1 MLHSEV
7 KVRTRIVLFVSVI
20 AILSLGATSPD
31 TREITDPKKIA
42 SAEMNGAGAVPID
55 DLFYTRS
62 TAGGAWSP
70 DGKEVVFSSN
80 FTGRFNL
87 WKVSASGGWPIQ
99 LSQSD
104 DRQGG
109 AIWSPDGK
117 WILYQSDRGGAETY
131 DLFAIPSGGG
141 KAENLTKTDEIS
153 ETAPRWSPDG
163 TQLAISYKKKS
174 APVTDV
180 AVMDWKTRAVRN
192 LTKET
197 SADHLWSGHLWSADG
212 KVLYATRVNAG
223 FMDASVYRIDAA
235 SGGKEELTPH
245 ERESRTIASAISPDG
260 KTLLVTADR
269 PGGYPNVALLDV
281 ATKKLTWVTDLKW
294 EAEAGEFSPDGKWFT
309 YTVNE
314 DGRTDTYLADTGTR
328 QAGELN
334 LPAGL
339 NGFSGNPS
347 TFSPDGT
354 RMLVSHQ
361 SSTQPGD
368 LWVYDAA
375 EKHASQL
382 SFSAIAS
389 LRAAKLP
396 PSQVVHYKSFD
407 GEIISAFLWV
417 PYNLKRD
424 ATNPG
429 IVLPHGGPTG
439 QTVDSFNRFAAAL
452 ASRGYVCIAPNVRG
466 STGYGMEFQKANVKD
481 LGGGDLED
489 EVYGTKFLMA
499 TGYVDEKKIGITGG
513 SYGGYMTLMAIGKKP
528 ELWAAAVEQF
538 GIINWMTMLEHE
550 DPFLQEY
557 EKSLLGDPVKDRK
570 VYENASPIK
579 FIRQAKAPLL
589 VLQGENDIRVPKEE
603 AEQVVAI
610 YKEAGKTV
618 DSHFY
623 AQEGHGFARR
633 ENQIDAITR
642 TVGWFDR
649 YLKGAK

>member
-1 MLHSEV
+1 M
-7 KVRTRIVLFVSVI
+7 RTRLGLLILATAVVSL
-20 AILSLGATSPD
+20 AATSPD
-31 TREITDPKKIA
+31 TREITEPKTIT
-42 SAEMNGAGAVPID
+42 SAEESGAGAVPID
-55 DLFYTRS
+55 DLFYTRA
-62 TAGGAWSP
+62 TGGGAWSP
-70 DGKEVVFSSN
+70 DGKEIVFSSN

-141 KAENLTKTDEIS
+141 KADNLTKTDEIS
-153 ETAPRWSPDG
+153 ETSPRWSPDG
-163 TQLAISYKKKS
+163 TQLAISYKKKT

-180 AVMDWKTRAVRN
+180 AVIDWKTRAVRN
-192 LTKET
+192 LTNET
-197 SADHLWSGHLWSADG
+197 TPDHLFSGQVWGADG
-212 KVLYATRVNAG
+212 KVIYATRNNAG
-223 FMDASVYRIDAA
+223 FTDASVYRIDAA
-235 SGGKEELTPH
+235 TGQKEEMTPH
-245 ERESRTIASAISPDG
+245 EGQSRTSVSAISPDG

-269 PGGYPNVALLDV
+269 PGGYPNVALVDT

-294 EAEAGEFSPDGKWFT
+294 EADAGEFSPDGKWFT
-309 YTVNE
+309 YEVNE
-314 DGRTDTYLADTGTR
+314 DGRTDGYLAETATGKATK
-328 QAGELN
+328 LN
-334 LPAGL
+334 LPLGL

-347 TFSPDGT
+347 TFSPDGK

-368 LWVYDAA
+368 LWVYDPAA
-375 EKHASQL
+375 RRATQL
-382 SFSAIAS
+382 TFSAIAS
-389 LRAAKLP
+389 LASAKLP

-407 GEIISAFLWV
+407 GKTISAFLWV

-424 ATNPG
+424 GSNPG

-466 STGYGMEFQKANVKD
+466 STGYGMAFQKANVKD
-481 LGGGDLED
+481 LGGGDLDD
-489 EVYGTKFLMA
+489 EVYAAKFLAA
-499 TGYVDEKKIGITGG
+499 TGFVGEKKIGITGG

-528 ELWAAAVEQF
+528 ELWAAAVEQY
-538 GIINWMTMLEHE
+538 GIIDWKTMLEHE

-557 EKSLLGDPVKDRK
+557 EKSLLGDPVKDRE

-579 FIRQAKAPLL
+579 FLRQAKAPLL

-610 YKEAGKTV
+610 YKETGKTV

-623 AQEGHGFARR
+623 PQEGHGFAKR

-642 TVGWFDR
+642 TVAWFDR
-649 YLKGAK
+649 YLKNAK

>member
-1 MLHSEV
+1 M
-7 KVRTRIVLFVSVI
+7 RTRFALLVFATALVSL
-20 AILSLGATSPD
+20 AATSPD
-31 TREITDPKKIA
+31 TREITEPKKIT
-42 SAEMNGAGAVPID
+42 SAEETGAGAVPID
-55 DLFYTRS
+55 DLFYTRA
-62 TAGGAWSP
+62 TGGGAWSP
-70 DGKEVVFSSN
+70 DGKEIAFSSN

-87 WKVSASGGWPIQ
+87 WKVNASGGWPIQ

-117 WILYQSDRGGAETY
+117 WILYQSDRGGGEIY

-141 KAENLTKTDEIS
+141 KAVNLTNSDDIS
-153 ETAPRWSPDG
+153 ETSPRWSADG
-163 TQLAISYKKKS
+163 TQLAISHKKKT

-192 LTKET
+192 VTNET
-197 SADHLWSGHLWSADG
+197 TPAHLWSEHVWSPDG

-223 FMDASVYRIDAA
+223 FTDASVYRIDVVT
-235 SGGKEELTPH
+235 GKKEELTPH
-245 ERESRTIASAISPDG
+245 EGQSRTSVSAISPDG

-269 PGGYPNVALLDV
+269 PGGYPNVALLDA

-294 EAEAGEFSPDGKWFT
+294 EADAGEFSPDGKWFT
-309 YTVNE
+309 YVVNE
-314 DGRTDTYLADTGTR
+314 DGRTDAYLAETATGKATK
-328 QAGELN
+328 LN
-334 LPAGL
+334 LPPGL

-347 TFSPDGT
+347 TFSPDGK
-354 RMLVSHQ
+354 RVLVSHQ

-368 LWVYDAA
+368 LWVYDSAA
-375 EKHASQL
+375 KHATQL
-382 SFSAIAS
+382 TFSAIAS
-389 LRAAKLP
+389 LAAAKLS

-407 GEIISAFLWV
+407 RKIISAFLWV

-424 ATNPG
+424 GSNPG

-466 STGYGMEFQKANVKD
+466 STGYGMDFQKANVKD
-481 LGGGDLED
+481 LGGGDLDD
-489 EVYGTKFLMA
+489 EVYAAKFLGA
-499 TGYVDEKKIGITGG
+499 TGFVDEKKIGITGG
-513 SYGGYMTLMAIGKKP
+513 SYGGYMTLMAVGKKP
-528 ELWAAAVEQF
+528 ELWAAAVEQY
-538 GIINWMTMLEHE
+538 GIINWFTMLEHE

-557 EKSLLGDPVKDRK
+557 EKSLLGDPVKDRE

-579 FIRQAKAPLL
+579 FLRQAKAPLL

-610 YKEAGKTV
+610 YKETGKTV

-623 AQEGHGFARR
+623 AQEGHGFAKR

-642 TVGWFDR
+642 TVAWFDR
-649 YLKGAK
+649 YLKNTK

>member
-1 MLHSEV
+1 M
-7 KVRTRIVLFVSVI
+7 RTRLGLLILAMAAVSL
-20 AILSLGATSPD
+20 AATSPD
-31 TREITDPKKIA
+31 TREITEPKTIT
-42 SAEMNGAGAVPID
+42 SAEESGAGAAPID
-55 DLFYTRS
+55 DLFYTRA
-62 TAGGAWSP
+62 TGGGAWSP
-70 DGKEVVFSSN
+70 DGKEIVFSSN

-131 DLFAIPSGGG
+131 DLFAIPSSGG
-141 KAENLTKTDEIS
+141 KAVNLTKTDEIS
-153 ETAPRWSPDG
+153 ETSPRWSPDG
-163 TQLAISYKKKS
+163 MQLTISYKKKI

-192 LTKET
+192 LTNET
-197 SADHLWSGHLWSADG
+197 TPDHLWSGQVWGPDG
-212 KVLYATRVNAG
+212 KVIYATRNNAG
-223 FMDASVYRIDAA
+223 STDASVYRIDAA
-235 SGGKEELTPH
+235 TGQKEELTPH
-245 ERESRTIASAISPDG
+245 EGQSRTSVSAISPDG

-269 PGGYPNVALLDV
+269 PGGYPNVALVDT
-281 ATKKLTWVTDLKW
+281 ATKKVTWVTDLKW
-294 EAEAGEFSPDGKWFT
+294 EADAGEFSPDGKWFT
-309 YTVNE
+309 YVVDE
-314 DGRTDTYLADTGTR
+314 DGRTDGYLAETATGKATR
-328 QAGELN
+328 LN
-334 LPAGL
+334 LPLGL

-347 TFSPDGT
+347 TFSPDGK
-354 RMLVSHQ
+354 RVLVNHQ

-368 LWVYDAA
+368 LWVYDPAA
-375 EKHASQL
+375 RRATQL
-382 SFSAIAS
+382 TFSAIAS
-389 LRAAKLP
+389 LASAKLP

-407 GEIISAFLWV
+407 GKTISAFLWV

-424 ATNPG
+424 GSNPG

-481 LGGGDLED
+481 LGGGDLDD
-489 EVYGTKFLMA
+489 EVHAAKFLAA
-499 TGYVDEKKIGITGG
+499 TGFVGEKKIGITGG

-528 ELWAAAVEQF
+528 ELWAAAVEQY
-538 GIINWMTMLEHE
+538 GIIDWKTMLEHE

-557 EKSLLGDPVKDRK
+557 EKSLLGDPVKDRE

-579 FIRQAKAPLL
+579 FLRQAKAPLL

-610 YKEAGKTV
+610 YKETGKTV

-623 AQEGHGFARR
+623 PQEGHGFAKR

-642 TVGWFDR
+642 TVAWFDR
-649 YLKGAK
+649 YLKNANAQ

>member
-1 MLHSEV
+1 MRARFALLV
-7 KVRTRIVLFVSVI
+7 FATAAVSL
-20 AILSLGATSPD
+20 AATSPD
-31 TREITDPKKIA
+31 TREITDPKKIT
-42 SAEMNGAGAVPID
+42 SAEEAGAGAVPID
-55 DLFYTRS
+55 DLFYTRA
-62 TAGGAWSP
+62 TGGGAWSP
-70 DGKEVVFSSN
+70 DGKEIVFSSN

-87 WKVSASGGWPIQ
+87 WKVNASGGWPIQ

-117 WILYQSDRGGAETY
+117 WILYQSDRGGGEIY

-141 KAENLTKTDEIS
+141 KALNLTNTDDIS
-153 ETAPRWSPDG
+153 ETSPRSSPDG
-163 TQLAISYKKKS
+163 MQLAISYKKKT

-180 AVMDWKTRAVRN
+180 AVMDWNTRAVRN
-192 LTKET
+192 LTNET
-197 SADHLWSGHLWSADG
+197 TPDHLWSGQVWGPDG
-212 KVLYATRVNAG
+212 KVLYATRDNAG
-223 FMDASVYRIDAA
+223 FTDASVYRIDAA
-235 SGGKEELTPH
+235 TGQKEELTPH
-245 ERESRTIASAISPDG
+245 EGQSRTSVSAISPDG

-269 PGGYPNVALLDV
+269 SGGYPNVALVDT

-294 EAEAGEFSPDGKWFT
+294 EADAGEFSPDRKWFT
-309 YTVNE
+309 YAVNE
-314 DGRTDTYLADTGTR
+314 DGRTDGYLAETATGKATK
-328 QAGELN
+328 LN
-334 LPAGL
+334 LPLGL
-339 NGFSGNPS
+339 NGFSSNPS
-347 TFSPDGT
+347 AFSPDGK
-354 RMLVSHQ
+354 RVLVSHQ

-368 LWVYDAA
+368 LWVYDPAA
-375 EKHASQL
+375 KRATQL
-382 SFSAIAS
+382 TLSAIAS
-389 LRAAKLP
+389 LASAKLP

-407 GEIISAFLWV
+407 GKTISAFLWV

-424 ATNPG
+424 GSNPG

-466 STGYGMEFQKANVKD
+466 STGYGMDFQKANVKD

-489 EVYGTKFLMA
+489 EVYAAKFLGS
-499 TGYVDEKKIGITGG
+499 TGFVDEKKIGITGG
-513 SYGGYMTLMAIGKKP
+513 SYGGYMTLMAVGKKP

-538 GIINWMTMLEHE
+538 GIINWLTMLKHE

-557 EKSLLGDPVKDRK
+557 EKSLLGDPVKDLEI
-570 VYENASPIK
+570 YENASPIK
-579 FIRQAKAPLL
+579 FLRQAKAPLL

-610 YKEAGKTV
+610 YKETGKTV

-623 AQEGHGFARR
+623 PQEGHGFAKR

-642 TVGWFDR
+642 TVAWFDR
-649 YLKGAK
+649 YLKNAK

>member
-1 MLHSEV
+1 M
-7 KVRTRIVLFVSVI
+7 RTRLGLLIFATAVVSL
-20 AILSLGATSPD
+20 AATSPD
-31 TREITDPKKIA
+31 TREITEPKTIT
-42 SAEMNGAGAVPID
+42 SAEESGAGAVPID
-55 DLFYTRS
+55 DLFYTRA
-62 TAGGAWSP
+62 TGGGAWSP
-70 DGKEVVFSSN
+70 DAKEIVFSSN

-141 KAENLTKTDEIS
+141 KADNLTKTDEIS
-153 ETAPRWSPDG
+153 ETSPRWSPDG
-163 TQLAISYKKKS
+163 MQLTISYKKKT

-180 AVMDWKTRAVRN
+180 AVMDWKTRTVRN
-192 LTKET
+192 LTNET
-197 SADHLWSGHLWSADG
+197 TPDHLWSGQVWGPNG
-212 KVLYATRVNAG
+212 KVIYATRNNAG
-223 FMDASVYRIDAA
+223 FTDASVYRIDAA
-235 SGGKEELTPH
+235 TGQKEELTPH
-245 ERESRTIASAISPDG
+245 DGQSRTAVSAISPDG

-269 PGGYPNVALLDV
+269 PGGYPNVALVDT
-281 ATKKLTWVTDLKW
+281 ATKKLTWVTDVKW
-294 EAEAGEFSPDGKWFT
+294 EADAGEFSPDGKWFT
-309 YTVNE
+309 YVVNE
-314 DGRTDTYLADTGTR
+314 DGRTDGYLAETATGKATK
-328 QAGELN
+328 LN
-334 LPAGL
+334 LPLGL

-347 TFSPDGT
+347 TFSPDGK
-354 RMLVSHQ
+354 RVLVNHQ

-368 LWVYDAA
+368 LWVYDPAA
-375 EKHASQL
+375 RRATQL
-382 SFSAIAS
+382 TFSAIAS
-389 LRAAKLP
+389 LASAKLP

-407 GEIISAFLWV
+407 GKTISAFLWV

-424 ATNPG
+424 GSNPG

-466 STGYGMEFQKANVKD
+466 STGYGMDFQKANVKD
-481 LGGGDLED
+481 LGGGDLDD
-489 EVYGTKFLMA
+489 EVYAAKFLAA
-499 TGYVDEKKIGITGG
+499 TGFVGEKKIGITGG

-528 ELWAAAVEQF
+528 ELWAAAVEQY
-538 GIINWMTMLEHE
+538 GIIDWKTMLEHE

-557 EKSLLGDPVKDRK
+557 EKSLLGDPVKDRE

-579 FIRQAKAPLL
+579 FLRQAKAPLL

-610 YKEAGKTV
+610 YKEIGKTV

-623 AQEGHGFARR
+623 PQEGHGFAKR

-642 TVGWFDR
+642 TVAWFDR
-649 YLKGAK
+649 YLKNAK

>member
-1 MLHSEV
+1 M
-7 KVRTRIVLFVSVI
+7 RTRFVLLVLATTVVSL
-20 AILSLGATSPD
+20 AATSPD
-31 TREITDPKKIA
+31 TREITEPRKIT
-42 SAEMNGAGAVPID
+42 SAEVTGAAAVPID
-55 DLFYTRS
+55 DLYYTRA
-62 TAGGAWSP
+62 TGGGAWSP
-70 DGKEVVFSSN
+70 DGKEIVFSSN

-87 WKVSASGGWPIQ
+87 WKVSSSGGWPIQ

-109 AIWSPDGK
+109 AMWSPDGK
-117 WILYQSDRGGAETY
+117 WILYQSDRGGAEIY

-141 KAENLTKTDEIS
+141 KAVNLTKTDDIS
-153 ETAPRWSPDG
+153 ETSPVWSLDG
-163 TQLAISYKKKS
+163 TQLAISYKKKI

-180 AVMDWKTRAVRN
+180 AVMDWSTRAVRN
-192 LTKET
+192 LTNET
-197 SADHLWSGHLWSADG
+197 TPDHLWSGHLWSPDG
-212 KVLYATRVNAG
+212 KAVYATRINAG
-223 FMDASVYRIDAA
+223 FTDASVYRIDAA
-235 SGGKEELTPH
+235 TGQREELTPH
-245 ERESRTIASAISPDG
+245 EGQSRTSVSAVSPDG

-269 PGGYPNVALLDV
+269 PGGYPNVGLLDA

-294 EAEAGEFSPDGKWFT
+294 EADAGEFSPDGKWFT
-309 YTVNE
+309 YAVNE
-314 DGRTDTYLADTGTR
+314 DGRTDAYLAETATR
-328 QAGELN
+328 NAAKLN

-347 TFSPDGT
+347 TFSPDGKHV
-354 RMLVSHQ
+354 LVNHQ

-368 LWVYDAA
+368 LWVYDPAA
-375 EKHASQL
+375 KRATQL
-382 SFSAIAS
+382 TFSTIAS
-389 LRAAKLP
+389 LAVAKLP
-396 PSQVVHYKSFD
+396 PSQLVHYKSFD
-407 GEIISAFLWV
+407 GKIISAFLWV

-424 ATNPG
+424 GSNPG

-466 STGYGMEFQKANVKD
+466 STGYGMDFQKANVKD
-481 LGGGDLED
+481 LGGGDLDD
-489 EVYGTKFLMA
+489 EVYATKFLTA
-499 TGYVDEKKIGITGG
+499 TGFVDEKKIGITGG

-528 ELWAAAVEQF
+528 DLWAAAVEQY
-538 GIINWMTMLEHE
+538 GIINWLTMLEHE

-557 EKSLLGDPVKDRK
+557 EKSLLGDPVKDRE

-603 AEQVVAI
+603 AEQVVTI
-610 YKEAGKTV
+610 YKETGKTV

-623 AQEGHGFARR
+623 PQEGHGFAKR

-642 TVGWFDR
+642 TVAWFDR
-649 YLKGAK
+649 YLKNAK

>member
-1 MLHSEV
+1 
-7 KVRTRIVLFVSVI
+7 
-20 AILSLGATSPD
+20 
-31 TREITDPKKIA
+31 
-42 SAEMNGAGAVPID
+42 VPID
-55 DLFYTRS
+55 DLFYTRA
-62 TAGGAWSP
+62 TGGGAWSP
-70 DGKEVVFSSN
+70 DGKEIVFSSN

-109 AIWSPDGK
+109 AVWSPDGQ
-117 WILYQSDRGGAETY
+117 WILYQSDRGGGEIY

-141 KAENLTKTDEIS
+141 KAVNLTKTDDIS
-153 ETAPRWSPDG
+153 ETSPRWSADG
-163 TQLAISYKKKS
+163 TQLAISYKKKT

-180 AVMDWKTRAVRN
+180 AVMDWNTRAVRN
-192 LTKET
+192 LTNET
-197 SADHLWSGHLWSADG
+197 TPDHLWSGHVWSPDG
-212 KVLYATRVNAG
+212 KAVYATRINAG
-223 FMDASVYRIDAA
+223 FTDASVYRIDAA
-235 SGGKEELTPH
+235 SGEKEELTRH
-245 ERESRTIASAISPDG
+245 EGQSRTSVSAISPDG

-269 PGGYPNVALLDV
+269 PGGYPNVGLLDA

-294 EAEAGEFSPDGKWFT
+294 EADAGEFSPDGKRFT
-309 YTVNE
+309 YVVNE
-314 DGRTDTYLADTGTR
+314 DGRTDGYLAETPTGKATK
-328 QAGELN
+328 LS
-334 LPAGL
+334 LPPGL

-347 TFSPDGT
+347 TFSADGK
-354 RMLVSHQ
+354 RVLVSHQ

-368 LWVYDAA
+368 LWVYDPAGR
-375 EKHASQL
+375 HATQL
-382 SFSAIAS
+382 TFSAIAS
-389 LRAAKLP
+389 LATAKLP
-396 PSQVVHYKSFD
+396 PSELVHYKSFD
-407 GEIISAFLWV
+407 GKIISAFLWV

-424 ATNPG
+424 ASNPG

-466 STGYGMEFQKANVKD
+466 STGYGMDFQKANVKD
-481 LGGGDLED
+481 LGGGDLDD
-489 EVYGTKFLMA
+489 EVYGAKFLTA
-499 TGYVDEKKIGITGG
+499 TGFVDEKKIGITGG

-538 GIINWMTMLEHE
+538 GIINWLTMLEHE

-557 EKSLLGDPVKDRK
+557 EKSLLGDPVKDRE

-579 FIRQAKAPLL
+579 FLRQAKAPLL

-610 YKEAGKTV
+610 YKETGKTV

-623 AQEGHGFARR
+623 PQEGHGFAKR
-633 ENQIDAITR
+633 ENQIDAISR
-642 TVGWFDR
+642 TVAWFDR
-649 YLKGAK
+649 YLKNAK